1 MANPWQSQ
9 LQNHNLPVPWAPAF
23 NTKQYFSSSFIC
35 LLAHAQVSLA
45 TASDRPHIES
55 RAGTDTSH
63 KDLVAD
69 DATDINV
76 GDGSN
81 QDAHA
86 DVTNS
91 YFPFLSPFLKK

>member
-1 MANPWQSQ
+1 METLGKYSLEWAVLTTSFQHSISGGVKAGKLTFKAAPPQ
-9 LQNHNLPVPWAPAF
+9 LTCLSVP
-23 NTKQYFSSSFIC
+23 K
-35 LLAHAQVSLA
+35 H
-45 TASDRPHIES
+45 
-55 RAGTDTSH
+55 H